1 MVNILWKYLHG
12 SMSSLNFGAMKWH
25 NILRN
30 ASVNQVDVTLN
41 MHSHYKIFN
50 EALQNVTVSIAVTI

>member
-1 MVNILWKYLHG
+1 
-12 SMSSLNFGAMKWH
+12 MSSLNFGAMKWH